1 MQKLLTE
8 LVAIP
13 SVSSDIPQLHAV
25 IDRIY
30 TEFADIPWVY
40 IVKDVA
46 NTKPY
51 ILVSNYD
58 TSVDKKA
65 DILLSGHVD
74 VVPASE
80 DDQFVPRVEWDKMYA
95 RGTIDMKAMCTVM
108 ISTMQELLQTSYTD
122 KKVMLML
129 TTDEEIGWETVGTL
143 VGQWYSGDIVLV
155 PDAGDTKTVITS
167 GKGIYTMHI
176 SVAGKWGHSARPWLC
191 TNAIDQGIKI
201 YQELRETLQEDYE
214 LAQEDHRG
222 TSIELTMIE
231 AGTAS
236 NVIPDSADLVIN
248 IRHTEAY
255 QETLLKNMC
264 KSIVTKHGG
273 TITDGHYGGLVHTD
287 PDEADIQTYLEIS
300 QKHFGEDVSLGKMH
314 GATDGR
320 RFGQQ
325 GSIVIMQWLDW
336 ANLHTKNERVD
347 MSGMEKLK
355 AVMLEYIQS

>member
-1 MQKLLTE
+1 MQNLLTD
-8 LVAIP
+8 LVSIP

-40 IVKDVA
+40 IVKDIS

-58 TSVDKKA
+58 TTIDKKA

-74 VVPASE
+74 VVPAST
-80 DDQFVPRVEWDKMYA
+80 DDQFTPRIEWDRMYG

-108 ISTMQELLQTSYTD
+108 ISTMQELLKTWYTH
-122 KKVMLML
+122 KRVMLML

-143 VGQWYSGDIVLV
+143 VEQWYIGDIVLV
-155 PDAGDTKTVITS
+155 PDAGDTQTVITS

-176 SVAGKWGHSARPWLC
+176 SVAGKWWHSARPRLT

-222 TSIELTMIE
+222 TSIELTMID
-231 AGTAS
+231 AGTAD
-236 NVIPDSADLVIN
+236 NVIPDSANLVIN
-248 IRHTEAY
+248 IRHTESY
-255 QETLLKNMC
+255 EETLLRNMC
-264 KSIVTKHGG
+264 KSIVTRHGG
-273 TITDGHYGGLVHTD
+273 TITQEQYGGLVHTD
-287 PDEADIQTYLEIS
+287 PDDADVQKYLEIS
-300 QKHFGEDVSLGKMH
+300 QKHFWEEVQLGKMH

-320 RFGQQ
+320 RFWQQ
-325 GSIVIMQWLDW
+325 GSIVIMQWLDG

-355 AVMLEYIQS
+355 DVMVEYVLS